1 LHSGGFFG
9 VGGLILFMLS
19 SLLMP
24 LFAVTGWMLYLD
36 RRAKQRAAR
45 RLARDLAATPSGTAA
60 EVLVAFASQSG
71 AAERVAWRSAR
82 MLQEAG
88 LPVAVEPL
96 GRLDAGRLARA
107 DRALFV
113 V

>member
-1 LHSGGFFG
+1 
-9 VGGLILFMLS
+9 
-19 SLLMP
+19 
-24 LFAVTGWMLYLD
+24 
-36 RRAKQRAAR
+36 

-113 V
+113 VSTFGDGEPPDGARGFQRRVMADA